1 MPREPLFLG
10 RPVPEPLALIDATL
24 LFLIQVLLA
33 HHPDL
38 LASADPH
45 GPRSPPGRRT
55 ARHLLDAVR
64 DLHHVLELYRIGLP
78 DAAAADDPPGD
89 DFPF

>member
-1 MPREPLFLG
+1 MPAPWSS
-10 RPVPEPLALIDATL
+10 PPEPLALLDATL

-33 HHPDL
+33 HHPYL
-38 LASADPH
+38 LVPADPH
-45 GPRSPPGRRT
+45 VPRRPPALRT

-64 DLHHVLELYRIGLP
+64 DLPHVLELYRIGLL